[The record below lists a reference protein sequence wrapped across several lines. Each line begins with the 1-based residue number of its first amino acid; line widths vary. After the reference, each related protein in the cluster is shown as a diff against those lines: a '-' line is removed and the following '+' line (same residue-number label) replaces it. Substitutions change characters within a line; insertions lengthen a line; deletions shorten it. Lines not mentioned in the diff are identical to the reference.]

1 VRIPPNAA
9 HAAADLLLAY
19 PVLACADPGA
29 CAGLLM
35 PVAEAEAA
43 MLEAASNRQDRMW
56 AVQRPEILDRV
67 WRAIRRSRHRRFDP
81 AVRWVPRSASAVGL
95 SVRHIPHLIDAED
108 YQELLAPLLPELTER
123 TGRRQAAR
131 RHVPACSAPVACQQP
146 VHLNGCTTSST
157 SGGCGRGARSSQTT
171 WPGCPGRSSMATP
184 GRPISSHRRRAGA
197 V

>member
-1 VRIPPNAA
+1 MTQQPIPPVGE
-9 HAAADLLLAY
+9 LLAAR
-19 PVLACADPGA
+19 VGEELALNDSYLNPQMGRILRTLGFDKTWAGGQGA
-29 CAGLLM
+29 
-35 PVAEAEAA
+35 
-43 MLEAASNRQDRMW
+43 
-56 AVQRPEILDRV
+56 
-67 WRAIRRSRHRRFDP
+67 
-81 AVRWVPRSASAVGL
+81 
-95 SVRHIPHLIDAED
+95 HLIDAED